1 MPNQESLNQNNSTP
15 EEESVSQSSLEV
27 VSPPQPESSHA
38 PQGLPHAF
46 VVMPF
51 GRKQASD
58 GHWIDFNHIYQEL
71 IKPALITA
79 GFEPFRADEETV
91 SGDILTDMFQELLL
105 ADLVI
110 ADLSIDNANVF
121 YELGVRH
128 ALRKRG
134 LIHIQSGRGYMPFD
148 IFNVRTLPYHCD
160 EHGQSDP
167 QYREQDKNAI
177 AKMAR
182 ATWKSDHNRI
192 HSPIFNL
199 LDGLSEPD
207 RKTLRT
213 PLAVGYWDEYNNWQ
227 QRVAI
232 AQRQDRIGDILLL
245 TEEVSNPLIK
255 TEAIAKAGTAL
266 RNLGNYQLALKQY
279 LIGLELE
286 PKNSGF
292 RREAAFHLSRLK
304 RYDEAVVQLESLL
317 RDETHNI
324 EAISYLGHI
333 YKEIWKHRWAGISKQ
348 PERLQKAYESAH
360 LLQKAIETY
369 LDAYRLDQNHYY
381 SGINALTLSALFKYL
396 VEHIGHNSSDPDE
409 KAIKQQLSSLSGA
422 VQFSLESAAKNDPNN
437 FWVFLSLGDLAV
449 CTARNPQQVTRAY
462 KKALNLL
469 WNNKF
474 ALNSS
479 LESLR
484 LSESLNF
491 RPEYVNAGIKVL
503 QEELNRI
510 EHQEKAIA
518 KLVEGKPNPEAKE
531 KPPQVFLF
539 SGHMIDS
546 PKRSQPRFP
555 TAMENEVQQKIEEV
569 LDKLQ
574 ADTGDLAIAA
584 GIACGGDILFLEA
597 CLKRQLKVSVY
608 LPFEPGEFIKQS
620 VSFAGD
626 NWVERF
632 YKIKNHPQVK
642 IHLQQEQVGALP
654 VGVDPFERNNRWA
667 LYSSLVYDIERIR
680 LVVLWDGTGG
690 DGPGGTGDMVKQV
703 RQLGGIVEHIDTT
716 KFDYW
721 KTQKKKKV

>member
-1 MPNQESLNQNNSTP
+1 MPSQKIINQNNSTSQV
-15 EEESVSQSSLEV
+15 ESVSQKSLEV
-27 VSPPQPESSHA
+27 VSPLQPEPDSYN
-38 PQGLPHAF
+38 QGLPHAF

-51 GRKQASD
+51 GKKQAPD

-71 IKPALITA
+71 IKPALISA

-167 QYREQDKNAI
+167 QFREQDKNAI
-177 AKMAR
+177 ARMAR

-213 PLAVGYWDEYNNWQ
+213 PLAVGYWDEYSNWQ
-227 QRVAI
+227 ERVAI
-232 AQRQDRIGDILLL
+232 AQRQDHIEDILIL

-255 TEAIAKAGTAL
+255 TEAIAQAGRAL

-279 LIGLELE
+279 LLGLELE

-292 RREAAFHLSRLK
+292 RCEEAFHLSRLK
-304 RYDEAVVQLESLL
+304 RYNEAVVQLECLL
-317 RDETHNI
+317 EDEPNNI
-324 EAISYLGHI
+324 EAIAYLGRI
-333 YKEIWKHRWAGISKQ
+333 YKEIWKERWVKITQQ

-369 LDAYRLDQNHYY
+369 LQAYRLDQNHYY

-396 VEHIGHNSSDPDE
+396 VEQIGQSSSDRDE
-409 KAIKQQLSSLSGA
+409 KVIKQQLPSLSGA
-422 VQFSLESAAKNDPNN
+422 VQFSLESAAIHDRNN

-449 CTARNPQQVTRAY
+449 CTARNPQQVTKAY

-474 ALNSS
+474 ALRSS

-484 LSESLNF
+484 LQESLNF
-491 RPEYVNAGIKVL
+491 RPKHVQAGIDVL
-503 QEELNRI
+503 EEELNRI
-510 EHQEKAIA
+510 ELQEEGIA
-518 KLVEGKPNPEAKE
+518 LPQKENKKPT
-531 KPPQVFLF
+531 QVFLF

-546 PKRSQPRFP
+546 PNRPQPRFP
-555 TAMENEVQQKIEEV
+555 PEMEAEAQQKINQV
-569 LDKLQ
+569 LEQLQ
-574 ADTGDLAIAA
+574 AGTGDMAIAA
-584 GIACGGDILFLEA
+584 GIACGGDILFIEA
-597 CLKRQLKVSVY
+597 CLERQMKVEAY
-608 LPFEPGEFIKQS
+608 LPFEPAEFIKQS

-626 NWVERF
+626 SWVERF

-642 IHLQQEQVGALP
+642 IHLQLERLGALP
-654 VGVDPFERNNRWA
+654 VGDDPFERNNRWA
-667 LYSSLVYDIERIR
+667 LYSSLVYEIERVR
-680 LVVLWDGTGG
+680 LLVLWDGKGG
-690 DGPGGTGDMVKQV
+690 DGAGGTGDMVKQV
-703 RQLGGIVEHIDTT
+703 RQLGGIVEHLNIT

-721 KTQKKKKV
+721 QIKSQVSNE

>member
-1 MPNQESLNQNNSTP
+1 MSSKEILPQKNSASQAAKVSEIVP
-15 EEESVSQSSLEV
+15 EL
-27 VSPPQPESSHA
+27 VSPEKEELERANP
-38 PQGLPHAF
+38 GLPHAF

-51 GRKQASD
+51 GKKKAPD
-58 GHWIDFNHIYQEL
+58 GHWIDFNSIYQQL
-71 IKPALITA
+71 IKPALIQA

-134 LIHIQSGRGYMPFD
+134 LIHIQSGRAYMPFD
-148 IFNVRTLPYHCD
+148 IFNVRTFPYHCNED
-160 EHGQSDP
+160 GQPDP
-167 QYREQDKNAI
+167 QFIGQDQKAI

-199 LDGLSEPD
+199 LDGLTEPD

-213 PLAVGYWDEYNNWQ
+213 PLAVGYWDEYNNWL

-232 AQRQDRIGDILLL
+232 AQRQNRIGDILLL
-245 TEEVSNPLIK
+245 TEEVNNPLIK
-255 TEAIAKAGTAL
+255 TEAIAKAGIAL

-279 LIGLELE
+279 LLGRVLE
-286 PKNSGF
+286 PKNSQF
-292 RREAAFHLSRLK
+292 RCEEAFHLSRLK

-317 RDETHNI
+317 QDEPNNI
-324 EAISYLGHI
+324 EAISYLGRI
-333 YKEIWKHRWAGISKQ
+333 YKEIWQERWANISQQ
-348 PERLQKAYESAH
+348 PERLQKAYESTH

-369 LDAYRLDQNHYY
+369 LHAYRLDQNHYY

-396 VEHIGHNSSDPDE
+396 IEQIGKNSNDPEE
-409 KAIKQQLSSLSGA
+409 KAIKQQLIPLSGA
-422 VQFSLESAAKNDPNN
+422 VQFSLESAAQRDHNN
-437 FWVFLSLGDLAV
+437 FWIFLSLGDLAV
-449 CTARNPQQVTRAY
+449 CTARNPQHVTKAY

-474 ALNSS
+474 ALRSS
-479 LESLR
+479 LESLK
-484 LSESLNF
+484 LLESLNF
-491 RPEYVNAGIKVL
+491 RPAYVKAGIKVL
-503 QEELNRI
+503 QSELNRI
-510 EHQEKAIA
+510 ESHERAIA
-518 KLVEGKPNPEAKE
+518 SSQSQEENPRK
-531 KPPQVFLF
+531 VFLF

-546 PKRSQPRFP
+546 FNRPQPRFP
-555 TAMENEVQQKIEEV
+555 ADMETEVQQKISEV
-569 LDKLQ
+569 LDQLQ
-574 ADTGDLAIAA
+574 ADVGDLAIAA
-584 GIACGGDILFLEA
+584 GIACGGDILFIEA
-597 CLKRQLKVSVY
+597 CLERQMKIEAY
-608 LPFEPGEFIKQS
+608 LSFEPAEFIKQS

-632 YKIKNHPQVK
+632 YKIKNHPQVN
-642 IHLQQEQVGALP
+642 INLQLERIGALP
-654 VGVDPFERNNRWA
+654 VGEDPFERNNRWA
-667 LYSSLVYDIERIR
+667 LYSSLVYGIDRIR
-680 LVVLWDGTGG
+680 LVVLWDGKGG

-703 RQLGGIVEHIDTT
+703 RQLGGIVEHLDIS

-721 KTQKKKKV
+721 DKGLSP

>member
-1 MPNQESLNQNNSTP
+1 LELFAES
-15 EEESVSQSSLEV
+15 
-27 VSPPQPESSHA
+27 QPEHYQS

-51 GRKQASD
+51 GRKKGPD
-58 GHWIDFNHIYQEL
+58 ERWIDFNSIYQDL
-71 IKPALITA
+71 IKPALIAA

-134 LIHIQSGRGYMPFD
+134 LIHIQCRRAYLPFD

-160 EHGQSDP
+160 ENGQSDP
-167 QYREQDKNAI
+167 QYREQDRIAI

-199 LDGLSEPD
+199 LDGLPEPD
-207 RKTLRT
+207 RKSLRT
-213 PLAVGYWDEYNNWQ
+213 PLAVGYWDEYHNWQ

-232 AQRQDRIGDILLL
+232 AERQDRIGDILLL
-245 TEEVSNPLIK
+245 TEEVRNPLIK
-255 TEAIAKAGTAL
+255 SEAIAKAGQAL

-279 LIGLELE
+279 LLGLELE
-286 PKNSGF
+286 PKNSQF
-292 RREAAFHLSRLK
+292 RCEEAFHLSRLK

-317 RDETHNI
+317 RDEPSNI
-324 EAISYLGHI
+324 KAITFLARI
-333 YKEIWKHRWAGISKQ
+333 YKEIWKQRWVGISKQ
-348 PERLQKAYESAH
+348 PERLTKAYESAH

-369 LDAYRLDQNHYY
+369 LEAYRLDQNHYH
-381 SGINALTLSALFKYL
+381 SGINALNLSAILKYL
-396 VEHIGHNSSDPDE
+396 AGQIGKNSDPEE
-409 KAIKQQLSSLSGA
+409 KTIIHQSSALSGA
-422 VQFSLESAAKNDPNN
+422 VQFSLESAAKYHANN

-449 CTARNPQQVTRAY
+449 CTARNLQQVTRAY

-474 ALNSS
+474 ALLST

-484 LSESLNF
+484 LAESLNF
-491 RPEYVNAGIKVL
+491 RPEYVKAGIDVL

-510 EHQEKAIA
+510 ELQEDAIA
-518 KLVEGKPNPEAKE
+518 FPQKAE

-546 PKRSQPRFP
+546 LNRPQPRFP
-555 TAMENEVQQKIEEV
+555 PGMETEAQQKIEEV

-574 ADTGDLAIAA
+574 ADTSNLAIAP

-597 CLKRQLKVSVY
+597 CLERQMKVEAY
-608 LPFEPGEFIKQS
+608 LPFETAEFVKQS

-626 NWVERF
+626 DWVERF

-642 IHLQQEQVGALP
+642 IHLQRERIGPVP
-654 VGVDPFERNNRWA
+654 VGDDPFERNNRWA
-667 LYSSLVYDIERIR
+667 LYSSLGYGIDRIR
-680 LVVLWDGTGG
+680 LVVLWDGKGG
-690 DGPGGTGDMVKQV
+690 DGKGGTGDMVNQV

-721 KTQKKKKV
+721 KTKGKKAAGLNKQGEMGEKIA